1 MTFKKINHAFIM
13 AAGRGTR
20 LRPLTKKIPK
30 GLIKFKQTS
39 LIANGIKKLKK
50 YIDFIHISVGYK
62 GPILAKHLIEEK
74 VSSIIN
80 TDKKGNSWWIFN
92 SIFKSF
98 DSPLYVLTC
107 DNVTN
112 IDFKKIEKDYYKK
125 GQPICMIIPTKPIKG
140 LAGDYI
146 FRKKNIIEIDKQHFD
161 KIEIGLKEVYKSGT
175 GKFLNVP
182 GIEICGKS
190 GTAENFTR
198 LEGKKTQLTDHSI
211 FVAYAP
217 KENPKIAIAVLVEN
231 GYYGSTWAGRITS
244 LMIEKYLKGY
254 VTLKKTEE
262 LVINKSLENE
272 YLKPFSGKPFSI
284 NKL

>member
-1 MTFKKINHAFIM
+1 MNSKKINHAFIM

-50 YIDFIHISVGYK
+50 FIDFIHISVGYK

-146 FRKKNIIEIDKQHFD
+146 FRKKNIIQGLSRKVKSDIYCTGIQVLNPKKIND
-161 KIEIGLKEVYKSGT
+161 KIKSTDDFNILWKRLIKIKQLYVSDVMPKKWYTVDNVDNYK
-175 GKFLNVP
+175 N
-182 GIEICGKS
+182 
-190 GTAENFTR
+190 
-198 LEGKKTQLTDHSI
+198 
-211 FVAYAP
+211 
-217 KENPKIAIAVLVEN
+217 
-231 GYYGSTWAGRITS
+231 
-244 LMIEKYLKGY
+244 
-254 VTLKKTEE
+254 LKK
-262 LVINKSLENE
+262 IFK
-272 YLKPFSGKPFSI
+272 
-284 NKL
+284 

>member
-1 MTFKKINHAFIM
+1 MNSKKINHAFIM

-30 GLIKFKQTS
+30 GLIKFRQTS

-50 YIDFIHISVGYK
+50 FIDFIHISVGYK

-98 DSPLYVLTC
+98 DSPMYVLTC

-112 IDFKKIEKDYYKK
+112 IDFKKIEKDYYRK

-146 FRKKNIIEIDKQHFD
+146 FRKKNIIQGLSRKVKSDIYCTGIQVLNPKKIND
-161 KIEIGLKEVYKSGT
+161 KIKSTDDFNILWKRLIKIKQLYVSDVMPKKWYTVDNVDNYK
-175 GKFLNVP
+175 K
-182 GIEICGKS
+182 
-190 GTAENFTR
+190 
-198 LEGKKTQLTDHSI
+198 
-211 FVAYAP
+211 
-217 KENPKIAIAVLVEN
+217 
-231 GYYGSTWAGRITS
+231 
-244 LMIEKYLKGY
+244 
-254 VTLKKTEE
+254 LKK
-262 LVINKSLENE
+262 IFK
-272 YLKPFSGKPFSI
+272 
-284 NKL
+284 

>member
-1 MTFKKINHAFIM
+1 MSSKKINHAFIM

-50 YIDFIHISVGYK
+50 YLDFIHISVGYK

-146 FRKKNIIEIDKQHFD
+146 FRKKNIIQGLSRKVKSDIYCTGIQVLNPKKIND
-161 KIEIGLKEVYKSGT
+161 KIKST
-175 GKFLNVP
+175 DDFNILWKRLIKIKQLYVSDVMP
-182 GIEICGKS
+182 KKWY
-190 GTAENFTR
+190 TVDYVDNF
-198 LEGKKTQLTDHSI
+198 KK
-211 FVAYAP
+211 
-217 KENPKIAIAVLVEN
+217 
-231 GYYGSTWAGRITS
+231 
-244 LMIEKYLKGY
+244 
-254 VTLKKTEE
+254 LKK
-262 LVINKSLENE
+262 IFK
-272 YLKPFSGKPFSI
+272 
-284 NKL
+284 

>member
-1 MTFKKINHAFIM
+1 MSSKKINHAFIM

-125 GQPICMIIPTKPIKG
+125 GQPMCMIIPIKPIKG

-146 FRKKNIIEIDKQHFD
+146 FRKKSIIQGLSRKVKSDIYCTGIQVLNPKKIND
-161 KIEIGLKEVYKSGT
+161 KIKSTDDFNILWKRLIKIKQLYVSDVMPKKWYTVDNVDNYK
-175 GKFLNVP
+175 N
-182 GIEICGKS
+182 
-190 GTAENFTR
+190 
-198 LEGKKTQLTDHSI
+198 
-211 FVAYAP
+211 
-217 KENPKIAIAVLVEN
+217 
-231 GYYGSTWAGRITS
+231 
-244 LMIEKYLKGY
+244 
-254 VTLKKTEE
+254 LKK
-262 LVINKSLENE
+262 IFK
-272 YLKPFSGKPFSI
+272 
-284 NKL
+284 